1 MINTESMSSIHSTG
15 SSNSTVIEPS
25 TTAEDYWTVMVT
37 HIVSPHEVYLN
48 VESDS
53 SVRIIFTVCLSNC
66 IVIIN
71 FEKLSGQVRI
81 CIEAGKSVHGKS
93 LNLPQ
98 VSWYMHQI
106 RVFNFK
112 TV

>member
-1 MINTESMSSIHSTG
+1 MIITESMSSIHSTG

-25 TTAEDYWTVMVT
+25 TPAEDYWTVMVT

-53 SVRIIFTVCLSNC
+53 SVCIIFTVCLSNC

-81 CIEAGKSVHGKS
+81 CIEAGKSVH
-93 LNLPQ
+93 
-98 VSWYMHQI
+98 V
-106 RVFNFK
+106 
-112 TV
+112 TT